1 MTNMKRLYVNA
12 KTPPTAKSNSFQG
25 ITNHT
30 ILYVPSG
37 TESIYKQ
44 AIGWGDF
51 YKIVGIGDSESDN
64 GSNNEDVNDVETSE
78 ESSQGQMSLKV
89 DGESFYAANCTAE
102 QTKSSG
108 MYLNIRAVTDPE
120 FPYNGHEL
128 TVHISPS
135 KVAELKEGDVFGT
148 NKMSVQSFR
157 RFNEI
162 EVNIYTWNDLEGDI
176 TIKKITDMEMTIE
189 INDLQLEHKSS
200 KVKHKISGTAVL
212 TSGVYDSR
220 GNLLSFKDAIE

>member
-1 MTNMKRLYVNA
+1 MLPLVGGIFSSNHLQISNILCIFAPNLSINMRDYMKKFLSTVAMLAMMLALCSSTCSGSSDDEDDYGVGTSQGVKTLYVDDEA
-12 KTPPTAKSNSFQG
+12 
-25 ITNHT
+25 
-30 ILYVPSG
+30 Y
-37 TESIYKQ
+37 
-44 AIGWGDF
+44 
-51 YKIVGIGDSESDN
+51 
-64 GSNNEDVNDVETSE
+64 
-78 ESSQGQMSLKV
+78 
-89 DGESFYAANCTAE
+89 YAANCTAE